1 MGIKEFIKENR
12 AYFEDFITR
21 STYHSNCIE
30 GNTLSYAET
39 YAIIFND
46 NEFEVSAK
54 PREIYEA
61 INHKYAVSF
70 VLDNLEQELTENFI
84 KKIGIF
90 INKNINE
97 QSGYR
102 KVPVRIR
109 GAEHIPP
116 SAKDV
121 PQKMM
126 YYVYNYNHT
135 QYENIYQKIADN
147 HIQFE
152 RIHPF
157 EDGNGRTGRL
167 LINYE
172 LLKNGYAPIIIP
184 QERKSEYFSYIAGMN
199 IEALGNFLQ
208 ELEKGEIERIK
219 SFVDMEKS
227 VAAKLEWNKS
237 IMELEKRA
245 GITNELNRDI
255 EKERD

>member
-1 MGIKEFIKENR
+1 MEIKEFIKGNQ

-46 NEFEVSAK
+46 NEFEISAK

-61 INHKYAVSF
+61 INHKYAISF
-70 VLDNLEQELTENFI
+70 VLDNLEPELTENFI
-84 KKIGIF
+84 KKIGIL

-102 KVPVRIR
+102 KVSVRIR

-116 SAKDV
+116 APQEL

-126 YYVYNYNHT
+126 YFVYNYNRTH
-135 QYENIYQKIADN
+135 YENIYQKIAEN

-172 LLKNGYAPIIIP
+172 LLKSGYVPIVIP
-184 QERKSEYFSYIAGMN
+184 QEKKAEYFSYIADMN
-199 IEALGNFLQ
+199 INGLTNFIKELELSEIGRMKSFVEMEKSITAKMELNKTIL
-208 ELEKGEIERIK
+208 ELEKKIGNTIEINHGKE
-219 SFVDMEKS
+219 
-227 VAAKLEWNKS
+227 N
-237 IMELEKRA
+237 
-245 GITNELNRDI
+245 
-255 EKERD
+255 ERD